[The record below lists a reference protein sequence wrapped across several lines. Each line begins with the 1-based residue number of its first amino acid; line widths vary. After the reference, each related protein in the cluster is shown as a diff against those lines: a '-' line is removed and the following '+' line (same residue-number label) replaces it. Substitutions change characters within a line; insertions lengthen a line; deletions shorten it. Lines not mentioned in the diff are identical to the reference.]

1 MGSIKERCLHSW
13 RTLIWAKLIS
23 MVKCFQ
29 ILLISLLF
37 LSSLFAQ
44 STLPLDEK
52 SIVTSL
58 DQSYGE
64 RAAKRGQA
72 WFKLM
77 QPNTEDT
84 ERDML
89 VKVNRFFN
97 MFNFIDDIKLWGVKN
112 YWATPIEFIG
122 VNGGDCE
129 DYSIAKYF
137 TLLELGVPDDK
148 MRITMVKAV
157 KLNQYHMV
165 LAYYSSPSAMPLIL
179 DNLDGEIKPA
189 NQRNDLIPI
198 YSFNAS
204 QLWLNKENG
213 RGILSGKSSRL
224 KLWRDLRQ
232 RIATSKLKQPKL
244 KMEF

>member
-1 MGSIKERCLHSW
+1 MS
-13 RTLIWAKLIS
+13 
-23 MVKCFQ
+23 
-29 ILLISLLF
+29 
-37 LSSLFAQ
+37 LSSIFAK
-44 STLPLDEK
+44 SPVPLNENK
-52 SIVTSL
+52 IISSL
-58 DQSYGE
+58 EQSYGK
-64 RAAKRGQA
+64 RAGKRGKA

-77 QPNTEDT
+77 KPKAESTALEKLQ
-84 ERDML
+84 
-89 VKVNRFFN
+89 KVNQFFN
-97 MFNFIDDIKLWGVKN
+97 MFRFIDDIKLWGVSN

-137 TLLELGVPDDK
+137 TLLELGIADEK

-165 LAYYSSPSAMPLIL
+165 LAYYETPSAIPLIL
-179 DNLDGEIKPA
+179 DNLDGIIKPA

-204 QLWLNKENG
+204 QLWLNKEKG
-213 RGILSGKSSRL
+213 RGILSGKSSKL
-224 KLWRDLRQ
+224 KLWQDLRQ
-232 RIATSKLKQPKL
+232 RISTSKLKQPKI

>member
-1 MGSIKERCLHSW
+1 MSDMRRSNL
-13 RTLIWAKLIS
+13 
-23 MVKCFQ
+23 VKWILLKPIQ
-29 ILLISLLF
+29 VLLISFMF
-37 LSSLFAQ
+37 LSVVIAQ
-44 STLPLDEK
+44 SKLPLNEEKILISLEK
-52 SIVTSL
+52 S
-58 DQSYGE
+58 YGK
-64 RAAKRGQA
+64 RAEQRGKA

-77 QPNTEDT
+77 QPNAEHSEKDT
-84 ERDML
+84 L
-89 VKVNRFFN
+89 NKVNRFFN
-97 MFNFIDDIKLWGVKN
+97 MFRFIDDIKLWGISN

-137 TLLELGVPDDK
+137 TLLELGIPDEK

-157 KLNQYHMV
+157 RLNQYHMV
-165 LAYYSSPSAMPLIL
+165 LAYYDTPSAMPLIL
-179 DNLDGEIKPA
+179 DNLDGVIKPA

-204 QLWLNKENG
+204 QLWLNKEKG

-232 RIATSKLKQPKL
+232 RITTSKLKQPKL